1 MRIEAKFVGDNARQS
16 AEMLPPFGPGFERGI
31 VNQIATLEVH
41 VSDFRDPGPDYCE
54 WQGFDARGERIA
66 TARIRGY

>member
-1 MRIEAKFVGDNARQS
+1 
-16 AEMLPPFGPGFERGI
+16 MLPPFGPGFERRI

-41 VSDFRDPGPDYCE
+41 VSEFRDPGPDYCE
-54 WQGFDARGERIA
+54 WQGFDERGERIA